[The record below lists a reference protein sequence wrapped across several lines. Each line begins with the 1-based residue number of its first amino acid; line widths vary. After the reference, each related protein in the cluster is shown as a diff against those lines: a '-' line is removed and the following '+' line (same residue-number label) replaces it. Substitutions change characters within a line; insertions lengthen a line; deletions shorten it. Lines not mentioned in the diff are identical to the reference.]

1 MEDWIPQRNC
11 NQLLRKS
18 WKIFC
23 RGILRKGTQSFLPAN
38 FVQKFAF
45 HCQHYP
51 WCYIGPGYCKG
62 FQPFAAMLW
71 LFADGDVGLDHE
83 VTSSEGCTFS
93 ATWKPSQ
100 KKIYIYLWK
109 SYLYFNNPTITLNET
124 VKSCFCGLTCLLVL
138 PTHSKLLLEK
148 LMILFG

>member
-1 MEDWIPQRNC
+1 MEDWIPQRNY
-11 NQLLRKS
+11 NQLLRRS

-23 RGILRKGTQSFLPAN
+23 RGILRKGTQFFLPAN

-83 VTSSEGCTFS
+83 VTSPEGCMFS
-93 ATWKPSQ
+93 ATWKPSK
-100 KKIYIYLWK
+100 KKIYICHWK